1 MKKAARLSAGKSE
14 KRRSMVSGRLMKSRG
29 GSANVRAGDRRSGEA
44 LSCMVEPE
52 SGTTDSLN
60 RVESYVLA

>member
-14 KRRSMVSGRLMKSRG
+14 KRRSMVSGRLKSRG

-44 LSCMVEPE
+44 LSCMAEPE